1 MELMIVTGMSG
12 AGKSQ
17 ASNALEDVGYYCVD
31 NMPPALMAPFL
42 ELCRQSS
49 QELNRVA
56 LVTDVRSGTLF
67 RELQAVLPTLQAAV
81 ESCRILF
88 LDCSNEALRR
98 RFKETRRHH
107 PLAEDGR
114 SIEQALQTERE
125 LLTPL
130 YEMADYRIDTTHLN
144 AAQLKSRLVDL
155 FMHQADTAMTVQV
168 LSFGF
173 KYGFPAEADI
183 MLDMRCLPNPFYV
196 EDLRRLT
203 GMDAAVQE
211 YVMSNPAAVE
221 YLERILALLRHTI
234 PLYQKEG
241 RSQLV
246 IAIGCTGGKHRS
258 VTMANRVAEALKDM
272 TDGPVLA
279 YHRDIGRE

>member
-17 ASNALEDVGYYCVD
+17 AIKAMEDIGYYCVD

-67 RELQAVLPTLQAAV
+67 RELQEVLPSLQAAADV
-81 ESCRILF
+81 CRILF

-107 PLAEDGR
+107 PLAEEGR
-114 SIEQALQTERE
+114 SIEAALLEERRM
-125 LLTPL
+125 LSPL

-144 AAQLKSRLVDL
+144 AAQLKGRVANLL
-155 FMHQADTAMTVQV
+155 MQQTGTAMAVQV
-168 LSFGF
+168 MSFGF
-173 KYGFPAEADI
+173 KYGFPAEADV
-183 MLDMRCLPNPFYV
+183 MLDMRCLPNPFYI
-196 EDLRRLT
+196 ENLRPLT
-203 GMDAAVQE
+203 GNDPEVQD
-211 YVMSNPAAVE
+211 YVMSDPAATT
-221 YLERILALLRHTI
+221 YLERILALLSHTI

-258 VTMANRVAEALKDM
+258 VTMANRIAEALKDM
-272 TDGPVLA
+272 TDGQVLS

>member
-12 AGKSQ
+12 AGKTH
-17 ASNALEDVGYYCVD
+17 ASNALEDIGYYCVD

-67 RELQAVLPTLQAAV
+67 AELQAVLPQLQAAV
-81 ESCRILF
+81 DTCRILF

-107 PLAEDGR
+107 PLAEGGR
-114 SIEQALQTERE
+114 TIEEALQEERR

-130 YEMADYRIDTTHLN
+130 YEMADYRIDTTHLY
-144 AAQLKSRLVDL
+144 AAQLKSRLADL
-155 FMHQADTAMTVQV
+155 FMQQPDTAMTVQV

-183 MLDMRCLPNPFYV
+183 MLDMRCLPNPYYV
-196 EDLRRLT
+196 EDLRPLT
-203 GMDAAVQE
+203 GMDTAVQE
-211 YVMSNPAAVE
+211 YVMSNPAAAE
-221 YLERILALLRHTI
+221 YLERIKALLGHTI

-241 RSQLV
+241 RHQLV

-258 VTMANRVAEALKDM
+258 VTMANRLAEAIQRM
-272 TDGPVLA
+272 TDGPVLT